1 MKLEIIS
8 VFPVTNTHSWVGIG
22 HEVNEVDPDDCVVV
36 VGQLLQ
42 QLNIKS
48 NGSVICGHCTC
59 MARQGETVSVI
70 LYLLETQF
78 GYESRCLVHH

>member
-1 MKLEIIS
+1 MNLEIKS

-22 HEVNEVDPDDCVVV
+22 HEVNEVDTDDCVVV

-48 NGSVICGHCTC
+48 NGSVICGH
-59 MARQGETVSVI
+59 MAGQGETVSVI